1 MRIYISP
8 IPQAEVTVNIM
19 SPLSV
24 YIKAYH
30 KNKDETGGVLPI
42 KTSLICT
49 AEPLELQSAGYII
62 RSKEWTIQ
70 NVFKLCLEQT
80 LGHAC
85 TVQDQLGFP
94 KPNIW

>member
-70 NVFKLCLEQT
+70 NVFKLCLQQAP
-80 LGHAC
+80 GHAC
-85 TVQDQLGFP
+85 TVQGQLGFP
-94 KPNIW
+94 KPNI